1 MLLFPSSIF
10 SSFLRAAVKRQTQ
23 TSHPPMKTQTHV
35 LLSLLILAAAVS
47 ARAGEVVTMRTEAF
61 RLDLRPSP
69 RATCPSRTEWLAYDV
84 GWSDDVAT
92 AGVLAIDGTEA
103 DPFQEPSGAQ
113 GWSPDRGGLFQMTL
127 SFRDTNGQPVGETL
141 SASFLAPDESIL
153 RRLLSGI
160 RVSSENGENGGTT
173 VDLDLPVD
181 SETGWHTVFTCTNL
195 VEQAW
200 VAAEDSRATSVLLEG
215 ANPATI
221 RLSGWPDNV
230 RFFTLVTSFY
240 RSFKRGDPLP

>member
-1 MLLFPSSIF
+1 MPLFPSSIF
-10 SSFLRAAVKRQTQ
+10 SSFLRAAVKRQT
-23 TSHPPMKTQTHV
+23 SHPSMKTQTHV
-35 LLSLLILAAAVS
+35 LLPLLFLAAANF
-47 ARAGEVVTMRTEAF
+47 ARAGDFVTVQTDAF

-84 GWSDDVAT
+84 GWSADVAT

-103 DPFQEPSGAQ
+103 EPFQESVGAQ
-113 GWSPDRGGLFQMTL
+113 SWSPDRGGLYQMTL
-127 SFRDTNGQPVGETL
+127 SFRDADGQLVGEPL
-141 SASFLAPDESIL
+141 SASFIAPEESIL

-160 RVSSENGENGGTT
+160 RVAAGENGENGGTI
-173 VDLDLPVD
+173 VELGFPVD

-200 VAAEDSRATSVLLEG
+200 VAAEDSCATSVLLEG

-221 RLSGWPDNV
+221 RLSGWPDSV